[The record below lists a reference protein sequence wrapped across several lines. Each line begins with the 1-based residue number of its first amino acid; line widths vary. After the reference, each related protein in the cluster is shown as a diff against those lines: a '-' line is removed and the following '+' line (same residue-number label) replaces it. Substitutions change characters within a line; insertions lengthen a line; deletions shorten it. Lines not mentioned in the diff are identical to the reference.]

1 MNNKIELLKE
11 KINLLKQKDKD
22 CVLFGAQA
30 HRYQLNA
37 CLTKKQ
43 VANFEQQYK
52 ITLPED
58 YRSFLLHIGNGGSG
72 RYGGA
77 GPCYGIL
84 SLEKSLAEI
93 KIEIKNF
100 GLNFLSEPFPLK
112 ESDAL
117 DCIHKRNRELPF
129 YFIDE
134 DYPLCGSLPIC
145 HQGCGWMY
153 VLVVSGEQKG
163 KIWTAGEG
171 WCPFYYE
178 DNQIDFLTWY
188 EDWLDS
194 SLADILGK

>member
-11 KINLLKQKDKD
+11 KINRLKQKDKNF
-22 CVLFGAQA
+22 VVFGAQA

-37 CLTKKQ
+37 CLSEKQ

-58 YRSFLLHIGNGGSG
+58 YRSFLLHVGNGGLG

-84 SLEKSLAEI
+84 SLEKSLATI
-93 KIEIKNF
+93 KSF

-117 DCIHKRNRELPF
+117 DCIRKRNRELPF
-129 YFIDE
+129 YLIYE
-134 DYPLCGSLPIC
+134 DDPLCGSLPIC

-153 VLVVSGEQKG
+153 VLVVSGGQKG
-163 KIWTAGEG
+163 KIWISGDG
-171 WCPFYYE
+171 WCPLYYE

-194 SLADILGK
+194 SLADILGE